1 MRGEQ
6 AINNETIINSDSN
19 VKVSQASNR
28 KKITGR
34 VDINLLM
41 SKVRQEEKKQK
52 KESLFFFVL
61 LGCVLILTGVIA
73 SL

>member
-19 VKVSQASNR
+19 VEVSQASNR

-52 KESLFFFVL
+52 KESLFFFGL

>member
-19 VKVSQASNR
+19 VEVSQASNR

-52 KESLFFFVL
+52 KESLFFFSL